1 MSSIISGGFF
11 PKSHLKPRLKSGL
24 AALALMAGML
34 LATTAMAAP
43 PADENYDDNPGY
55 TVNGSNS
62 FTLDGIAYA
71 VTGTAG
77 PYSHMVTNDPSY
89 TALAGGGSDSA
100 LVFDSVGQWDL
111 SSVQVGASDGSHFK
125 LARLSF
131 DLISDASITITPY
144 DGATPGTAL
153 IFNTPNQYVTQ
164 NNLDLSANTHFQ
176 NITHFVISGTNLMV
190 ALDDLDFEPA
200 VLPDSTPPTVTGVTS
215 STANGTYK
223 AGDVIAVQVNFSEP
237 VLVTGT
243 PQLTLETGATDRTVN
258 YASGS
263 GTGTLTFNYTVQ
275 VGDSSA
281 DLDYVAT
288 SALALNG
295 GTLKDAAGNNAVLT
309 LATPGAANSLG
320 ANKNLVVDG
329 VAPTVSGVTSS
340 TTNGTYK
347 AGDAISIQVNFSEAV
362 TVNTGGGTPQLVLET
377 GATDRAVGYSSG
389 SGTSTLTFN
398 YTVQAGDSSAD
409 LDYVATSSLA
419 LGGGTIR
426 DVAGNDATLTLASP
440 GAANSLGANKNL
452 VIDGVAPAV
461 TSIVPTGSPAS
472 TAVSVDFIVTFS
484 EAVTGVDSNDFELTL
499 VNSAAGMV
507 ASVTG
512 SGTTY
517 TVTVNA
523 ISGSGSLRLDLKGS
537 GTGIVDAVGNVA
549 AGYSSGTAHTVA
561 IPTAPGAPTIGT
573 ATAGDALA
581 TVTFTAPASDGG
593 SAITTYT
600 ATPSPAVAGGP
611 FTCAGPT
618 ACPITVTGLTN
629 GTAYT
634 FTVTATNGTGTSAA
648 SGATNPV
655 TPKANQ
661 TITFAQPA
669 NYNFGTTPTLSAT
682 ASSGLAVAFS
692 SSTTSVCTITSGGAL
707 TFVSAGTCTI
717 DADQAG
723 DASTNAASTVARS
736 FTVNAI
742 VPDAPVIGTA
752 TAGNQQATVTF
763 SAPSST

>member
-1 MSSIISGGFF
+1 MYTNTATPINI
-11 PKSHLKPRLKSGL
+11 
-24 AALALMAGML
+24 AAGDLYYG
-34 LATTAMAAP
+34 TG
-43 PADENYDDNPGY
+43 DGIYY
-55 TVNGSNS
+55 TDAVSDGEPLNS
-62 FTLDGIAYA
+62 FRVASNDG
-71 VTGTAG
+71 
-77 PYSHMVTNDPSY
+77 S
-89 TALAGGGSDSA
+89 L
-100 LVFDSVGQWDL
+100 FDL
-111 SSVQVGASDGSHFK
+111 SSFQFSATDNNPSGGTTVSFVVTGYLNGAMVPGASQ
-125 LARLSF
+125 SF
-131 DLISDASITITPY
+131 SLTDPGGGNWPLGTVNMSFVGIDEFRITVTGGTPAY
-144 DGATPGTAL
+144 FFAID
-153 IFNTPNQYVTQ
+153 
-164 NNLDLSANTHFQ
+164 
-176 NITHFVISGTNLMV
+176 NINVSNV
-190 ALDDLDFEPA
+190 RPA
-200 VLPDSTPPTVTGVTS
+200 DSTPPTVTGVTS

-223 AGDVIAVQVNFSEP
+223 AGAVIAVQVNFSEP

-263 GTGTLTFNYTVQ
+263 GTNTLTFNYTVQ
-275 VGDSSA
+275 AGDSNA

-288 SALALNG
+288 NSLALNA
-295 GTLKDAAGNNAVLT
+295 GTIRDAAGNNAVLT
-309 LATPGAANSLG
+309 LLSPGTAGSLG

-340 TTNGTYK
+340 TANGTYK

-398 YTVQAGDSSAD
+398 YTVQSGDSSAD

-426 DVAGNDATLTLASP
+426 DAAGNDATLTLASP

-452 VIDGVAPAV
+452 VIDGVAPSV
-461 TSIVPTGSPAS
+461 SSIVVSGSPAS
-472 TAVSVDFIVTFS
+472 TDTSMAFTVTFS
-484 EAVTGVDSNDFELTL
+484 EPVNNVSTDDFTL
-499 VNSAAGMV
+499 VGNGATGII
-507 ASVTG
+507 ASVSASSGSSVNVNIASIMG
-512 SGTTY
+512 SGTLK
-517 TVTVNA
+517 
-523 ISGSGSLRLDLKGS
+523 IDLNS
-537 GTGIVDAVGNVA
+537 STNIVDNAGNSIPS
-549 AGYSSGTAHTVA
+549 YSSGSTHTVA

-593 SAITTYT
+593 SAITAYT

-618 ACPITVTGLTN
+618 ACTITVTGLTN

-648 SGATNPV
+648 SGASNPV

-692 SSTTSVCTITSGGAL
+692 SSTTSVCTSTSGGTL

-723 DASTNAASTVARS
+723 DASTNAASTVTRS